1 MYYKLKLNKEG
12 TKLNVI
18 DYVDYKPKKPDGFIY
33 ATQDELNRIEKSV
46 LESYEN
52 ILDEE
57 LGL

>member
-18 DYVDYKPKKPDGFIY
+18 DYVDYKPQKPDGFIY

-46 LESYEN
+46 LESYED
-52 ILDEE
+52 ILNEE